1 MSAKTKSMPTTSR
14 LLTTGEVARY
24 CDVSTNAVKKWIRN
38 GRLKAFRTPGGH
50 FRIESEDFREFLGR
64 HNMPVYQDFFGTGT
78 KRILIVD
85 DDAQVRATVAE
96 IIRSMDLPAE
106 IDEAGDG
113 YEALLKAGDSKPDL
127 MILDIRMPR
136 MDGLEACRR
145 IRANA
150 GTATTRILVVSGFMD
165 EAAQDDVVKAGA
177 SDWMKKP
184 LDIEEFRLKVGRL
197 LSVAARPSD
206 SERGARA

>member
-1 MSAKTKSMPTTSR
+1 MPTTSR
-14 LLTTGEVARY
+14 LLTTGAVARY

-38 GRLKAFRTPGGH
+38 GRLTAFRTPGGH

-64 HNMPVYQDFFGTGT
+64 HNMPVYQDFFGSGT

-197 LSVAARPSD
+197 LGVAARPSD